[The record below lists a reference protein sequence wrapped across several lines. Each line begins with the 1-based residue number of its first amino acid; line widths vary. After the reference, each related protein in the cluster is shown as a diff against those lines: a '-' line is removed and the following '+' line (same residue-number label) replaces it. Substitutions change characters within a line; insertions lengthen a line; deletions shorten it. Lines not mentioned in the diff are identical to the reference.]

1 MRTVCVIPARYG
13 SQRLPGKPLT
23 LLNGRPMIQ
32 WVVEAARRIAVVE
45 EVIVATDHADIVA
58 AVVAVGAEAIMT
70 PPGCPSGTDRI
81 QAALVGRAADVVVN
95 VQGDEPAMPAR
106 AVELAHASLLRSGA
120 EVATACVPILSRE
133 QFEMP
138 SVVKVVRDR
147 DDRALYFSR
156 SPIPSLPRREAAEI
170 AVPGYIWGYK
180 HLGVYVY
187 RRQALEDFCRL
198 LPSSLENQEKLEQL
212 RMLENGMRI
221 QCVLSPADSVG
232 VDVAEDI
239 RHAEQALRA
248 LS

>member
-1 MRTVCVIPARYG
+1 MRTVCVIPARFG

-32 WVVEAARRIAVVE
+32 WVVEAARRIAVVQ
-45 EVIVATDHADIVA
+45 EVVVATDHTEIAA
-58 AVVAVGAEAIMT
+58 AVAAVGAEAIMT
-70 PPGCPSGTDRI
+70 PVECPTGTDRI
-81 QAALVGRAADVVVN
+81 RAALVGRAADIVVN

-120 EVATACVPILSRE
+120 EVATACVPILTRE

-147 DDRALYFSR
+147 DERALYFSR
-156 SPIPSLPRREAAEI
+156 SPIPSLARREPAEVAA
-170 AVPGYIWGYK
+170 PGYVWGYK

-187 RRQALEDFCRL
+187 RRQALEDFCGL
-198 LPSSLENQEKLEQL
+198 STSSLENQEKLEQL

-239 RHAEQALRA
+239 KHAENALRN